1 MSAPEGAEAPSEDVD
16 DPEAEDDEP
25 TIPLVAIS
33 AATIK
38 RHVALLLERLIKK
51 AADSELFPHKPTAGT
66 NSLRSQEKSDT
77 AAAGSLIGLVH
88 EILLGER
95 WHLSGRQVWNIMR
108 EMIPQ
113 TEEEHWKTGAKTF
126 LINMRVEK
134 RQFAVKD
141 ILTELVEKEPGMAAA
156 LTDFGTTD
164 DEHHACTRRVCTI
177 LDGFHASTLV
187 LGSAPNKSK
196 RKAKAGGAAGGSA
209 SSNPPPTPRT
219 PAKVALRSG
228 VEELAAYQRSQVH
241 SAAQL
246 LSKNAS
252 PIMQSQNYSPTSRK
266 RFRDALGEVSAAL
279 VAEIPLE
286 RPEGLLGPNALA
298 LLQYITSTGAK
309 TMKADAARVKLQQ
322 RSLFPGAA
330 DDEERQGEEEADA
343 DLEG

>member
-95 WHLSGRQVWNIMR
+95 WHISGRQVWNMVR

-141 ILTELVEKEPGMAAA
+141 ILTELVEKEFVSV
-156 LTDFGTTD
+156 L
-164 DEHHACTRRVCTI
+164 VC
-177 LDGFHASTLV
+177 LSRDCG
-187 LGSAPNKSK
+187 
-196 RKAKAGGAAGGSA
+196 
-209 SSNPPPTPRT
+209 
-219 PAKVALRSG
+219 SG
-228 VEELAAYQRSQVH
+228 VTAFKKGLPFKCRLSDLRQR
-241 SAAQL
+241 
-246 LSKNAS
+246 
-252 PIMQSQNYSPTSRK
+252 
-266 RFRDALGEVSAAL
+266 GERG
-279 VAEIPLE
+279 AE
-286 RPEGLLGPNALA
+286 RA
-298 LLQYITSTGAK
+298 T
-309 TMKADAARVKLQQ
+309 
-322 RSLFPGAA
+322 
-330 DDEERQGEEEADA
+330 
-343 DLEG
+343 

>member
-95 WHLSGRQVWNIMR
+95 WHLSGRQVWNMVR

-286 RPEGLLGPNALA
+286 RPEL
-298 LLQYITSTGAK
+298 
-309 TMKADAARVKLQQ
+309 
-322 RSLFPGAA
+322 SLIHI
-330 DDEERQGEEEADA
+330 
-343 DLEG
+343 